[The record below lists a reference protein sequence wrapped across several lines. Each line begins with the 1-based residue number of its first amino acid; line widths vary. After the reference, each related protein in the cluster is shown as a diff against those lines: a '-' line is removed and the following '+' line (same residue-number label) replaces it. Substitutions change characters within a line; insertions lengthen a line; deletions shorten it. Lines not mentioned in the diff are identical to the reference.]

1 MLYRVI
7 IRKETDKYSIGKSY
21 DNKKYEILKNDNIK
35 NLKVGLDYHI
45 YAKKEEKMFGTVLIP
60 ISDDEAGV
68 VDVHREK

>member
-1 MLYRVI
+1 M
-7 IRKETDKYSIGKSY
+7 
-21 DNKKYEILKNDNIK
+21 ILKNDNIK